1 MAPRK
6 EKSLVVKATIPT
18 TFPLHT
24 FLAGVP
30 EGQRAKQ
37 LLMLATLGL
46 NMGGQVS
53 AEGPRTTST
62 QVRPGGPTLGKTSG
76 TAQPTVATASAL
88 SGSFIDSVAGGG

>member
-1 MAPRK
+1 MTPRK

-53 AEGPRTTST
+53 TEGPRATSA
-62 QVRPGGPTLGKTSG
+62 QVRSSETVLGKPSG
-76 TAQPTVATASAL
+76 PAQPTAAPASAL